1 MKNLDLYIELFEILA
16 MFLIEVRI
24 IKYFSE
30 ERKKNINKVNNHKSI
45 SKERALKK

>member
-30 ERKKNINKVNNHKSI
+30 ERKKNIKVNNHKSI